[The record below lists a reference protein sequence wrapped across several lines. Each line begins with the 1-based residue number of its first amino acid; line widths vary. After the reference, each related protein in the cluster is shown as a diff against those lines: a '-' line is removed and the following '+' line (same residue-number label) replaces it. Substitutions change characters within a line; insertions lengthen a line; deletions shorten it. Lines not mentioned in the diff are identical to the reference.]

1 MVHLTCQRV
10 YFVSQP
16 FCWGVQGPE
25 SGAEFVY
32 ELRICSNDLDD
43 DGFISIPSSLDNSIH
58 HSLNSFLGK
67 FLK

>member
-1 MVHLTCQRV
+1 MVRVTFQRV

-16 FCWGVQGPE
+16 LCWGVQGPE

-32 ELRICSNDLDD
+32 ELRNCSNELDD
-43 DGFISIPSSLDNSIH
+43 DGLIPIPSSLDNSIH
-58 HSLNSFLGK
+58 HSLNSFLRK